1 MLNTVTFGNSTN
13 PPLIIAHG
21 LFGSARNWGVLS
33 KRLSDAWHVIGVD
46 LRNHGDSD
54 FYSIHN
60 YSSMAED
67 LQKTAKKFG
76 ADCRI
81 LGHSMGGKAAMLF
94 ALEQPKI
101 VSKLVVI
108 DIAPVNY
115 LHSQNHVINALQSI
129 DLTQVETRRDADV
142 QLAHFLDDKQLRA
155 FLLQSLKFGNEVY
168 WKLNLPVLKKYM
180 NDIVSFPKS
189 DRIFE
194 GKTLLIKGEK
204 SDYISE
210 EHLLTM
216 RQRFN
221 ELKIVQISG
230 AGHWVH
236 AEKPRELEKE
246 IRSFLND

>member
-46 LRNHGDSD
+46 LRNHGDSG

-76 ADCRI
+76 ADCSI

-168 WKLNLPVLKKYM
+168 WKLNLPVLKKIY
-180 NDIVSFPKS
+180 
-189 DRIFE
+189 E
-194 GKTLLIKGEK
+194 
-204 SDYISE
+204 
-210 EHLLTM
+210 
-216 RQRFN
+216 
-221 ELKIVQISG
+221 
-230 AGHWVH
+230 
-236 AEKPRELEKE
+236 
-246 IRSFLND
+246 

>member
-76 ADCRI
+76 ADCSI

-94 ALEQPKI
+94 ALE
-101 VSKLVVI
+101 
-108 DIAPVNY
+108 
-115 LHSQNHVINALQSI
+115 
-129 DLTQVETRRDADV
+129 
-142 QLAHFLDDKQLRA
+142 
-155 FLLQSLKFGNEVY
+155 
-168 WKLNLPVLKKYM
+168 
-180 NDIVSFPKS
+180 
-189 DRIFE
+189 
-194 GKTLLIKGEK
+194 
-204 SDYISE
+204 
-210 EHLLTM
+210 
-216 RQRFN
+216 
-221 ELKIVQISG
+221 
-230 AGHWVH
+230 
-236 AEKPRELEKE
+236 
-246 IRSFLND
+246 